1 MLMGEHAVL
10 HGYPAIVGAINRRIY
25 VTLTPRSDN
34 KINIIAENFGKFT
47 TTINFLQDF
56 PVGAQR
62 AVPGHGNA
70 VPLQDKKFNYVLAAI
85 TQLRSNL
92 ISGFDLHITS
102 DFSDQ
107 LGLGSSAA
115 VTVAVLA
122 VIQKWLA
129 TKLDLDKLYKLG
141 INAVHA
147 VQNGL
152 GSGADV
158 AASIYGGIIVYQAEP
173 LRIEPIDVIPEITL
187 VYTGYKTPTVEVIKQ
202 VNQAASTASEYFDN
216 LYKIIGDTVESGIK
230 CLIQQDW
237 QQLGQLFLIHQN
249 ALRSLGVSDAIIDGI
264 IEKLKNIPT
273 IYGAKISG
281 AGLGDC
287 VIALGRIT
295 KNEMK
300 LINVKIDRQGVV

>member
-10 HGYPAIVGAINRRIY
+10 HDYPAIVGAIDRRIY
-25 VTLTPRSDN
+25 VTLAPRSDN
-34 KINIIAENFGKFT
+34 KINIIAENFGKLET
-47 TTINFLQDF
+47 DIDSLSADK
-56 PVGAQR
+56 
-62 AVPGHGNA
+62 
-70 VPLQDKKFNYVLAAI
+70 DKKFNYVLAAI

-122 VIQKWLA
+122 VIQKWLTA
-129 TKLDLDKLYKLG
+129 KIDLDEIYKLG
-141 INAVHA
+141 IKTIHA
-147 VQNGL
+147 VQHGL

-158 AASIYGGIIVYQAEP
+158 AASIYGGIIVYQVEP

-202 VNQAASTASEYFDN
+202 VNQAANAAPEYFDN

-249 ALRSLGVSDAIIDGI
+249 ALHSLGVSDAIIDGI
-264 IEKLKNIPT
+264 IEKLKNMPT

-287 VIALGRIT
+287 VIALGKVFMREFQHID
-295 KNEMK
+295 
-300 LINVKIDRQGVV
+300 VKIDKQGVI

>member
-10 HGYPAIVGAINRRIY
+10 HGYPAIVSAINQRIY
-25 VTLTPRSDN
+25 VTLIPRSDN
-34 KINIIAENFGKFT
+34 KINIVAENFGKLET
-47 TTINFLQDF
+47 DISFLSIDK
-56 PVGAQR
+56 
-62 AVPGHGNA
+62 
-70 VPLQDKKFNYVLAAI
+70 DKKFNYVLAAI
-85 TQLRSNL
+85 IQLKHNL
-92 ISGFDLHITS
+92 ISGFDLQITS

-122 VIQKWLA
+122 VIQKWLTA
-129 TKLDLDKLYKLG
+129 KMDLDEIYKLG
-141 INAVHA
+141 IKAIHA
-147 VQNGL
+147 VQHGL

-158 AASIYGGIIVYQAEP
+158 AASIYGGIIVYQVEP
-173 LRIEPIDVIPEITL
+173 LRIEPIDIVPEITL
-187 VYTGYKTPTVEVIKQ
+187 VYTGYKTSTVEVIKQ
-202 VNQAASTASEYFDN
+202 VNQAASTAPEYFDN
-216 LYKIIGDTVESGIK
+216 LYKIIGDTVESGVK
-230 CLIQQDW
+230 CFAEQDW

-249 ALRSLGVSDAIIDGI
+249 ALRSLGVSDATIDGI
-264 IEKLKNIPT
+264 IEQLKNMPT

-287 VIALGRIT
+287 VVALGRIT